1 MELTRRIIELLDQG
15 VTEARRRKHAS
26 RQADD
31 AVGQVEFG
39 D

>member
-15 VTEARRRKHAS
+15 MTEARRRKHAS

-31 AVGQVEFG
+31 RVGQVEVG